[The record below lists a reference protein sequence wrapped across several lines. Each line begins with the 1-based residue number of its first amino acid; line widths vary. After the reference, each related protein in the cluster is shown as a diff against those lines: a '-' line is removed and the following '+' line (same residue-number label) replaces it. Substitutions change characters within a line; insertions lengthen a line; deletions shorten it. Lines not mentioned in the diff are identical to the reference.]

1 MTGRRKMEKHG
12 DPVDRASDIEL
23 EERERLLEERKRS
36 REEEENA
43 DQAKD
48 PYGRVICNE
57 CSVILP
63 QGRLNAMPHAVYC
76 VGGQEQFE
84 NNVRMDR

>member
-12 DPVDRASDIEL
+12 DPVDRASDIEQ
-23 EERERLLEERKRS
+23 EERERMLEERNRS
-36 REEEENA
+36 REKEENA

-48 PYGRVICNE
+48 PHGRVICIE

-63 QGRLNAMPHAVYC
+63 EGRLKAMRYAAYC
-76 VGGQEQFE
+76 VGCQEQYE
-84 NNVRMDR
+84 NNVRRYR